1 MNATVID
8 TLRFADSL
16 KAAGFEVPQA
26 EGLARALGD
35 ELAERMLTK
44 GDLEDALRP
53 INGNFDN
60 IDARFDNIDA
70 RFESIDA
77 RFESIDARFDR
88 IDARFEGIEAKFE
101 GIDAKFEGIDARL
114 ESIDARFDSLDAR
127 FDAMDAK
134 FDAKIDSVH
143 RELSGKFNTLVG
155 VMALGFTLLVG
166 LGGYNAVSPRLA
178 ETTTQAP
185 EKHQEATALPVTP
198 ASRLPAQV

>member
-26 EGLARALGD
+26 EGLARALGA
-35 ELAERMLTK
+35 ELADRILTK

-53 INGNFDN
+53 INGKFD
-60 IDARFDNIDA
+60 
-70 RFESIDA
+70 SIDA
-77 RFESIDARFDR
+77 RFESIDAKFKR
-88 IDARFEGIEAKFE
+88 IDARFEGI
-101 GIDAKFEGIDARL
+101 DARFDGIDARL
-114 ESIDARFDSLDAR
+114 DAMDAK
-127 FDAMDAK
+127 FDAMDTKFDAIDAKFDAIDAK

-178 ETTTQAP
+178 ETTRQAP
-185 EKHQEATALPVTP
+185 EPHQEATALPVTP
-198 ASRLPAQV
+198 ASRLLAEV

>member
-26 EGLARALGD
+26 EGLARALGA

-53 INGNFDN
+53 INGKFDS

-70 RFESIDA
+70 RFKS
-77 RFESIDARFDR
+77 

-101 GIDAKFEGIDARL
+101 GIDARFAGIDARL
-114 ESIDARFDSLDAR
+114 ESIDARL
-127 FDAMDAK
+127 DAMDAK

-178 ETTTQAP
+178 ETTRQAP
-185 EKHQEATALPVTP
+185 ETHQEATALPVAP
-198 ASRLPAQV
+198 ASRLLAEV

>member
-16 KAAGFEVPQA
+16 KAAGFGVPQA
-26 EGLARALGD
+26 EGLARALGA

-53 INGNFDN
+53 INGKFD
-60 IDARFDNIDA
+60 
-70 RFESIDA
+70 SIDA
-77 RFESIDARFDR
+77 RFESIDAKFKR
-88 IDARFEGIEAKFE
+88 IDARFEGI
-101 GIDAKFEGIDARL
+101 DARLDGIDARL
-114 ESIDARFDSLDAR
+114 DAMDTKFDAMDAKFDAMDAKFDAMDAK

-155 VMALGFTLLVG
+155 VMALGFTLLIG

-178 ETTTQAP
+178 ETTRQAP
-185 EKHQEATALPVTP
+185 ESHQEATALPAAP
-198 ASRLPAQV
+198 QSRLLAQA

>member
-26 EGLARALGD
+26 EGLARALGA

-53 INGNFDN
+53 INGKFD
-60 IDARFDNIDA
+60 
-70 RFESIDA
+70 S
-77 RFESIDARFDR
+77 
-88 IDARFEGIEAKFE
+88 IDARFEGIEARFD
-101 GIDAKFEGIDARL
+101 GIDARFDGIDARL
-114 ESIDARFDSLDAR
+114 DAMDAK

-178 ETTTQAP
+178 ETARQAP
-185 EKHQEATALPVTP
+185 ETHQEATALPVTP
-198 ASRLPAQV
+198 ASRLLAEA

>member
-26 EGLARALGD
+26 EGLARALGA

-53 INGNFDN
+53 INGKFD
-60 IDARFDNIDA
+60 
-70 RFESIDA
+70 SIDA
-77 RFESIDARFDR
+77 RFEG
-88 IDARFEGIEAKFE
+88 IDARFEGIEARFE
-101 GIDAKFEGIDARL
+101 GIEARFDGIDARL
-114 ESIDARFDSLDAR
+114 DAMDAK

-178 ETTTQAP
+178 ETARQAP
-185 EKHQEATALPVTP
+185 ETHQEATALPVTP
-198 ASRLPAQV
+198 ASRLLAEA

>member
-26 EGLARALGD
+26 EGLACALGA
-35 ELAERMLTK
+35 ELADRILTK

-53 INGNFDN
+53 IHGKFDS
-60 IDARFDNIDA
+60 IDA

-77 RFESIDARFDR
+77 RFESIDAKFKR

-101 GIDAKFEGIDARL
+101 GIDARFDGMDARL
-114 ESIDARFDSLDAR
+114 
-127 FDAMDAK
+127 DAMDAK

-178 ETTTQAP
+178 ETTRQAP
-185 EKHQEATALPVTP
+185 ETHQEATALPATP
-198 ASRLPAQV
+198 AYRLLAEV